1 VSKGTRI
8 VIALIA
14 LASAVAF
21 AAIPVAA
28 PALGMNAMPLYACAG
43 FCVLIAVAC
52 AGGATG
58 FGALRLIAGVVF
70 LLYAAYLVDE
80 IRRPD
85 RVLASGRRSQPSVLN
100 AAFGFLILG
109 VPCGLFAGFGG
120 GLRKREAGQRL
131 TAPKT
136 FEEEVQRHRR
146 CGEVIC
152 KVAAGSVEDPL
163 AAAKWLDLTN
173 SELHLN
179 AINIER
185 ATETAVAVLVRDLA
199 YEAELMPEAKAREL
213 VGRFLDQ
220 CGAEEPGTRFFT
232 NVSDDFLVPGRTSWS
247 FSSATSATF
256 DMGILVVGPTRLGCL
271 WVTDED

>member
-21 AAIPVAA
+21 ATIPVAA
-28 PALGMNAMPLYACAG
+28 PASGMNATPLYACAG

-52 AGGATG
+52 AGGAIG

-85 RVLASGRRSQPSVLN
+85 RVLASGRRSQPSVFN
-100 AAFGFLILG
+100 AALGFSIVGL
-109 VPCGLFAGFGG
+109 PAGLFAGFGG
-120 GLRKREAGQRL
+120 VLHRRW
-131 TAPKT
+131 TAPTT
-136 FEEEVQRHRR
+136 FEEEVQFHRR

-163 AAAKWLDLTN
+163 AAAKWLGLTDP
-173 SELHLN
+173 ELALD
-179 AINIER
+179 AIDFER
-185 ATETAVAVLVRDLA
+185 ATETAVAILVRDLA

-232 NVSDDFLVPGRTSWS
+232 NVSDEFLVPGRMSWS

-256 DMGILVVGPTRLGCL
+256 DAGILVLTPSRMGCL
-271 WVTDED
+271 WVSDED